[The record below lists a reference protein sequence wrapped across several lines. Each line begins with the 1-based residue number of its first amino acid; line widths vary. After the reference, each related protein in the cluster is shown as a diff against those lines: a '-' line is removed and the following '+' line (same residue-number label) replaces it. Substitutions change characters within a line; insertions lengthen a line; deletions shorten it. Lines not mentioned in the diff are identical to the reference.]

1 MRSLSRR
8 DFVVM
13 AGASLAASKMI
24 RGQQGKITAGEV
36 VNRIKKATEENV
48 GEPWGDKSVRDTF
61 KFGSPDMPVTGIATS
76 FGGNFR
82 VLDLANKAGL
92 NMVIVHEPT
101 YYSDFDVID
110 WVKNDPVYQW
120 KLDWATKHNTV
131 VWRIH
136 DHWHAHKPDG
146 IRTGMDNAIGWND
159 YKVPGS
165 KSLYKIPQTTVLGLA
180 KYVATTLKSRSV
192 RVMGD
197 PNLPVTTVAH
207 GGHQP
212 EENMAAMQLKDVDC
226 VLISETKE
234 YDSFEYIRDA
244 IDTGDKKGAIF
255 ISHMTGE
262 DEGMHYFAQWLQP
275 MVPEVKVQFIPT
287 TDEYWSV

>member
-1 MRSLSRR
+1 MVNCRTEEKMRSLSRR

-110 WVKNDPVYQW
+110 WVKNDPVYKW

-159 YKVPGS
+159 
-165 KSLYKIPQTTVLGLA
+165 
-180 KYVATTLKSRSV
+180 
-192 RVMGD
+192 
-197 PNLPVTTVAH
+197 
-207 GGHQP
+207 
-212 EENMAAMQLKDVDC
+212 
-226 VLISETKE
+226 
-234 YDSFEYIRDA
+234 
-244 IDTGDKKGAIF
+244 
-255 ISHMTGE
+255 
-262 DEGMHYFAQWLQP
+262 
-275 MVPEVKVQFIPT
+275 
-287 TDEYWSV
+287 